1 MITHLMQPKDI
12 AHEYWQDLDRATFW
26 MNKKSGG
33 INGRARTFNNMIY
46 QLYAG
51 AQEKR
56 SEIFFYDSPKTG
68 NKWMMWD
75 AVRMG
80 KNGMVPESY
89 RVCYQ
94 LTEQYMCIMAP
105 TTLVMQEGEP
115 MNGITIYTPHL
126 FQRMH
131 ERLGVD
137 MTDRL
142 KVIRNFCEN
151 LVNGMMDHRE
161 PRKGEKNEQMVCR
174 LPGSWLR
181 GHFVRVGSGYVTI
194 YRTFYTDATLTIKQR
209 KELKSFRKMADKIRD
224 SGDFEAYV
232 KEKKKEIY
240 DSNNY

>member
-12 AHEYWQDLDRATFW
+12 AREYWLDLDRATYW

-33 INGRARTFNNMIY
+33 IDGRARTFNNMIY
-46 QLYAG
+46 DLYCG
-51 AQEKR
+51 AEQKR

-68 NKWMMWD
+68 NHWMMWD
-75 AVRMG
+75 SVKMG
-80 KNGMVPESY
+80 KNGMLPESY

-137 MTDRL
+137 MGADKDEVYATA
-142 KVIRNFCEN
+142 V
-151 LVNGMMDHRE
+151 
-161 PRKGEKNEQMVCR
+161 
-174 LPGSWLR
+174 
-181 GHFVRVGSGYVTI
+181 VGVYVTRALCDLN
-194 YRTFYTDATLTIKQR
+194 YAEPTDFDFWKNSGEANKNVLIEIAQYWLKRKHVDREFVSLFEQIFKNVGIKQYNVMEFINYIFEKI
-209 KELKSFRKMADKIRD
+209 KEDTKK
-224 SGDFEAYV
+224 FEQ
-232 KEKKKEIY
+232 EK
-240 DSNNY
+240 